1 MNKGERTEKSAGAAE
16 LAKGL
21 ASEAY
26 AAASEKVQEK
36 LDEQVQ
42 DGAAY
47 LDTVAETIRRAA
59 RDLEKD
65 APIASGIADFCADRL
80 EDYAGKVEGKSAAG
94 ITRRCKGFHA
104 EPTSN
109 CSGRRGG
116 LGFLAFRAFRNAQ
129 PAIDE
134 EDAVDEEFAG
144 A

>member
-80 EDYAGKVEGKSAAG
+80 EDYAGTVEGKSAAELLEG
-94 ITRRCKGFHA
+94 VKDFTRNQPVIVVA
-104 EPTSN
+104 AAAAV
-109 CSGRRGG
+109 
-116 LGFLAFRAFRNAQ
+116 GFLVFRAFRNAQ